1 MGVSFIFARVRRS
14 ERGRPARLR
23 FLVDTGAVYT
33 VLPRS
38 VWRRLRL
45 RPRRTV
51 EFTLADGGVIRRA
64 VSTAWI
70 EIARTSAPSP
80 VVLGE
85 ADDGPLLGAVTL
97 ETLGLMVNP
106 LSREL
111 VPMRLTLA
119 PLPFQ
124 APEHAPPAARV

>member
-1 MGVSFIFARVRRS
+1 MGVSFVRARVRRS
-14 ERGRPARLR
+14 ERGQPVRLR

-33 VLPRS
+33 VLPLS

-51 EFTLADGGVIRRA
+51 EFTLADGGVIRRP

-85 ADDGPLLGAVTL
+85 AHDGPLLGAVTL

-106 LSREL
+106 LTRE
-111 VPMRLTLA
+111 VRPMGL
-119 PLPFQ
+119 LPMYR
-124 APEHAPPAARV
+124 ARVGRSGGLVGA

>member
-1 MGVSFIFARVRRS
+1 MAVLGVGPVGLSFVHARVRRS
-14 ERGRPARLR
+14 ERGHPVRVR

-38 VWRRLRL
+38 VWSRLRL

-51 EFTLADGGVIRRA
+51 EFTLADGGVIARPMSA
-64 VSTAWI
+64 CWI
-70 EIARTSAPSP
+70 EIEGTSAPSP

-119 PLPFQ
+119 PLP
-124 APEHAPPAARV
+124 V